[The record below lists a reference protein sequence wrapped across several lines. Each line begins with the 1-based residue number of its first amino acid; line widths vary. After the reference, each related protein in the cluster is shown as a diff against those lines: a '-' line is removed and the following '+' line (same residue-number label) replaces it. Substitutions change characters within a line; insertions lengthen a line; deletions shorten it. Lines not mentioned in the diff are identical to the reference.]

1 MCNKLTYTQEVTVY
15 YSLCYLWVHYDDDQP
30 CRKYWQD
37 IDIDTIE
44 DNESVNYYC
53 SACIDTL
60 ISYQKSMK
68 EECTINVLLNYLRSF
83 NLEGVGV
90 KEEEE
95 IEILHIVLSEALG
108 N

>member
-1 MCNKLTYTQEVTVY
+1 
-15 YSLCYLWVHYDDDQP
+15 
-30 CRKYWQD
+30 
-37 IDIDTIE
+37 
-44 DNESVNYYC
+44 
-53 SACIDTL
+53 
-60 ISYQKSMK
+60 MK

-90 KEEEE
+90 KEEKE